1 MGYVGY
7 FILSAISI
15 AGSIIDFEIGFSMVT
30 AIDPQTEASSSI
42 TGSYMYIFATVIFLI
57 MNGHHLIIRL
67 LSESFDILPLGAEL
81 HFEKNFLILVM
92 KIMNYILLMGVK
104 LAIPIMLSLFLV
116 TLVLGFLARTM
127 PQMNVFIVGMPLK
140 IIVGLSFLR
149 VIFPS
154 YIPQIQI
161 LTKDIYQY
169 TQYLIKILAG

>member
-1 MGYVGY
+1 
-7 FILSAISI
+7 
-15 AGSIIDFEIGFSMVT
+15 
-30 AIDPQTEASSSI
+30 
-42 TGSYMYIFATVIFLI
+42 
-57 MNGHHLIIRL
+57 
-67 LSESFDILPLGAEL
+67 
-81 HFEKNFLILVM
+81 M